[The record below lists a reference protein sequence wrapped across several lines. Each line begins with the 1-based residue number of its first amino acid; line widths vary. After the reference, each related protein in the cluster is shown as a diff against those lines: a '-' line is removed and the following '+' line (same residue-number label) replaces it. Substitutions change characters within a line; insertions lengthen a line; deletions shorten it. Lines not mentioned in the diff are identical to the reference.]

1 MKNVIVYG
9 VEMTSFQEM
18 IFQKYISN
26 AGIAMNTKSIQERA
40 SITKEWLE
48 KMKLS

>member
-26 AGIAMNTKSIQERA
+26 AGIAMNTKFIEQRA
-40 SITKEWLE
+40 AITKEWL
-48 KMKLS
+48 KSHIQ